1 MASIQHLLECG
12 QSLWLDYVDRNLIT
26 GGGLDRLIDE
36 GLRGVTSN
44 PTIFHQAITGTNAY
58 DDAILDLIQADHELN
73 AELLYEWLAIQDI
86 QMACDRMRPVHERT
100 EGADGFVS
108 LEVSPHIAHDAN
120 ATIDQAR
127 HLWRSIG
134 RPNVMIKVPAT
145 AEGLHAIEALIAEGI
160 NVNVTLLFS
169 VQRYREVFAA
179 FTRGLSQSAAPREV
193 ASVASFFVSRIDGKV
208 DSALDAAGG
217 KATAYKGRAA
227 IANAKMAYQA
237 FLEMH
242 AGADFRA
249 QARRGARVQRPLWA
263 STSTKDPNRSSTYYV
278 DALIGPDT
286 INTVPPKTLDAFVT
300 EGTAAVTIDD
310 DPDAAHATL
319 AALPRYDI
327 DIEAVANNLETD
339 GVQKFADSH
348 DALVSALHEKLVEV
362 TNRYAA
368 ADGPA

>member
-12 QSLWLDYVDRNLIT
+12 QSLWLDYLDRNLIT
-26 GGGLDRLIDE
+26 GGGLERLVDE

-58 DDAILDLIQADHELN
+58 DDAILDLIQADHELD

-86 QMACDRMRPVHERT
+86 QMACDRLRPVYDRT

-108 LEVSPHIAHDAN
+108 IEVSPHIAHDAN

-127 HLWRSIG
+127 HLWHSIHRS
-134 RPNVMIKVPAT
+134 NVMIKVPAT
-145 AEGLHAIEALIAEGI
+145 AEGLHAIEALTAEGV

-179 FTRGLSQSAAPREV
+179 YTRGLGHTERPRDI
-193 ASVASFFVSRIDGKV
+193 ASVASFFVSRIDGVV
-208 DSALDAAGG
+208 DPELDTAGG
-217 KATAYKGRAA
+217 DALQHKGRTA

-237 FLEMH
+237 FLEMR
-242 AGADFRA
+242 AGADFQA
-249 QARRGARVQRPLWA
+249 QAKRGARVQRPLWA
-263 STSTKDPNRSSTYYV
+263 STSTKDPNLSSTYYV

-286 INTVPPKTLDAFVT
+286 INTVPPKTLDAFVSQ
-300 EGTAAVTIDD
+300 GTAAVTIDD
-310 DPDAAHATL
+310 ELEAARTTM
-319 AALPRYDI
+319 AALPRHGI
-327 DIEAVANNLETD
+327 DIEAVAATLEAD

-348 DALVSALHEKLVEV
+348 DALVSALHDKLVEV
-362 TNRYAA
+362 TSHYAA
-368 ADGPA
+368 AES